1 MSEAPGSLSP
11 TASGFAARCAIA
23 ALRERKIAV
32 EPLLHRAGLFEGDLK
47 KTDRRVAAASQGA
60 LFESAAA
67 ALDDA
72 AFGLH
77 LAERV
82 NPREAGLLFY
92 ALSSAKNV
100 DEALALFARYARIVN
115 KSARVKLARR
125 PEGMIVEI
133 NVVGLSRHRS
143 RQNVEFGIAL
153 IMKAFREVAGRNIR
167 PTRVAFAHARNTN
180 RRDFERF
187 FGCPVEFGRNGVVT
201 SDRMTFSNA
210 TLAVPL
216 VTEGSY
222 LLATLRPFCD
232 EAGKKRDTAPGTIR
246 LAVENEVAKALRLS
260 VRTLSRRL
268 ADEGTTFAEIV
279 DCVRHSL
286 ALQYLEE
293 PGFSLSQIA
302 WLLGYEQSTSFN
314 HAFRRWT
321 GRSPSEARNEK
332 RLSKAG

>member
-1 MSEAPGSLSP
+1 MLG
-11 TASGFAARCAIA
+11 T
-23 ALRERKIAV
+23 
-32 EPLLHRAGLFEGDLK
+32 
-47 KTDRRVAAASQGA
+47 Q
-60 LFESAAA
+60 
-67 ALDDA
+67 
-72 AFGLH
+72 
-77 LAERV
+77 
-82 NPREAGLLFY
+82 
-92 ALSSAKNV
+92 
-100 DEALALFARYARIVN
+100 
-115 KSARVKLARR
+115 
-125 PEGMIVEI
+125 
-133 NVVGLSRHRS
+133 
-143 RQNVEFGIAL
+143 
-153 IMKAFREVAGRNIR
+153 
-167 PTRVAFAHARNTN
+167 VAFAHARNTN

-187 FGCPVEFGRNGVVT
+187 FGCPVEFGQNGVVT

-216 VTEGSY
+216 VTEDSY

-232 EAGKKRDTAPGTIR
+232 EAGKKRDTARGTIR

-260 VRTLSRRL
+260 VRTWSRRL